1 MTLTGFCKDENNSG
15 KKYSFVEY
23 AYDSYLGNFLK
34 TIKGMSSSEATRFL
48 IDETEKGHIEKASK
62 YAHILLR
69 HGEFYITI
77 ASPYYGEKFVKDH
90 EIVNSLNL
98 TTFPFLIEWFI
109 TAGGDMIIVTRIS
122 GNTGQNI
129 NDRPSYSIANIK
141 NEVSDFAKQSVIREL
156 KVLERHGYLVDPKFR
171 YCVRMNDDGRIIMP
185 HFPLIP
191 VEEVMSR
198 ANDRFLKEIYG
209 RYGMFGNYLE

>member
-1 MTLTGFCKDENNSG
+1 MTLTGFCKDEYNSG

-34 TIKGMSSSEATRFL
+34 TIKGMSSSEATRFV

-62 YAHILLR
+62 YAHVLLR
-69 HGEFYITI
+69 HGEYYINI

-90 EIVNSLNL
+90 EIANSLKL

-109 TAGGDMIIVTRIS
+109 TVGGDMIIVTKIY
-122 GNTGQNI
+122 GNIGQNI
-129 NDRPSYSIANIK
+129 NDRPSYSIADIN
-141 NEVSDFAKQSVIREL
+141 NEVSNFAKQNVIREL
-156 KVLERHGYLVDPKFR
+156 KVLESHGYLVDPKFR
-171 YCVRMNDDGRIIMP
+171 YCVRMNDDGRIIIP

-191 VEEVMSR
+191 VEEVKSR
-198 ANDRFLKEIYG
+198 ANDKFLKEIYG
-209 RYGMFGNYLE
+209 RYGMFGNYSK